1 MTAWLRHQGHPVQV
15 NRVRRVWRQLGL
27 MAGSPKPRLSQPGAG
42 APLSP
47 SVLTGVQLA
56 RPDHVW
62 STDLTAVRVA
72 PGVVSLVA
80 IRDGYRRAVLAW
92 EVAVTFDRRVCV
104 SALERALIR
113 AQPAIFTADQGA
125 QFTRLA
131 CTNPL

>member
-15 NRVRRVWRQLGL
+15 NRVRRVWRQLGW

-42 APLSP
+42 APRSP

-62 STDLTAVRVA
+62 STDLTSVRVA

-92 EVAVTFDRRVCV
+92 EVAVTFDRRVGV

-113 AQPAIFTADQGA
+113 AQPAIFTSDPGA
-125 QFTRLA
+125 QCTRLA